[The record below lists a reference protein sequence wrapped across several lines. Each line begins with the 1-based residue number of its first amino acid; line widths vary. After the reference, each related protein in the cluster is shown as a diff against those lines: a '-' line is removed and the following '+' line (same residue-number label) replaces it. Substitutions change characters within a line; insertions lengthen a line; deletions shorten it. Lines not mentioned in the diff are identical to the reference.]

1 MAGRASLR
9 ASDADREKVA
19 DRLRGAT
26 AEGRLLVEE
35 LEERLG
41 LVFAART
48 YRELD
53 ALVADL
59 PGPRAVS
66 RPRGRELELGRRVL
80 TLVFALAV
88 GLAILAA
95 AAFVL
100 AGLVATWAIWI
111 VVGWCFFGRRF
122 HAYGPRH
129 GWPHPVRGGDPRASR
144 HWYA

>member
-19 DRLRGAT
+19 DRLRGAA
-26 AEGRLLVEE
+26 AEGRLLMEE

-59 PGPRAVS
+59 PGPRAVG
-66 RPRGRELELGRRVL
+66 RPRGRELELARRAL
-80 TLVFALAV
+80 TLAV
-88 GLAILAA
+88 AIAATLAILAA
-95 AAFVL
+95 AALVI
-100 AGLVATWAIWI
+100 AGLVATWAIWL

-122 HAYGPRH
+122 HGYGPRY
-129 GWPHPVRGGDPRASR
+129 GWPARPSR
-144 HWYA
+144 RWHA